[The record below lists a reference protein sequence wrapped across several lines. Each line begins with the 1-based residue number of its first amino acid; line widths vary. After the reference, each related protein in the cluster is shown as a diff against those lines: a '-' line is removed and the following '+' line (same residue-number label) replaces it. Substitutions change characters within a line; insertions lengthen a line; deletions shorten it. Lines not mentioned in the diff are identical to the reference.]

1 MDFEK
6 FWKNKEN
13 IKRFKIAPEI
23 KKSESEIIKDLE
35 ELFTKIIKR
44 TQKDRKIGVLFSGG
58 IDSTFIS
65 FLLKKFNYK
74 FTCYTVILDDP
85 EMQPARDLISAKKV
99 AKELKFKHKII
110 KVKIQQVHDLIQRI
124 TNIIE
129 NPDVVKVGVALAIYP
144 ALKQAKKDKM
154 DIIFSGL
161 GSEEI
166 FAGYERHTKNKNIN
180 KECLNGLFQLYERDI
195 KRDIAL
201 TKDAKIKI
209 STPFLDQELIKY
221 SLRIPAKYKLNEK
234 QNKIILRKLANNL
247 GISKEI
253 TERKKLAAQYGSK
266 MDKAI
271 KKLAKKEKLS
281 KSDYIK
287 KFISTKSKI

>member
-221 SLRIPAKYKLNEK
+221 SLRIPAKYKLNKK

-287 KFISTKSKI
+287 KFISTKSKT